1 MGKQFKISKSVDS
14 EITDPFMRS
23 AKIFPETEVNPE
35 PSLISK
41 KFWAKIAIMNEES
54 ASFPLNYNN

>member
-14 EITDPFMRS
+14 EITNPFMRS
-23 AKIFPETEVNPE
+23 AKIFPETEVNSE

-41 KFWAKIAIMNEES
+41 KFWAKDCYNE
-54 ASFPLNYNN
+54 